1 MTLPSKAF
9 TFADMLLI
17 NGNST
22 SGKIQTRL
30 LFVDDYAGQVEI
42 VNDAIDY
49 CISELVA
56 SKHHRKADGE
66 DRLTVDLVTILK
78 AMGFQASHD
87 TDVGGHCD
95 VVIYGKN
102 NFLWLGEAKIHK
114 SYDWDYQGLQQL
126 STRYSTG
133 IVGQDHGGLILYTW
147 NQNSNDMM
155 NRWTEHLLTSKPDL
169 KMEVCAKNPLV
180 RNSVHDH
187 PATGLP
193 FYVRHTPVSLYF
205 SPQDK

>member
-1 MTLPSKAF
+1 MSLPTKAF
-9 TFADMLLI
+9 TLADMLLI
-17 NGNST
+17 HGNST
-22 SGKIQTRL
+22 PGRIQSRL
-30 LFVDDYAGQVEI
+30 MFVDSYEEQVSI

-49 CISELVA
+49 CIKDLVV
-56 SKHHRKADGE
+56 SKHHRKDDGE
-66 DRLTVDLVTILK
+66 DRLTVDIVSILK

-95 VVIYGKN
+95 VVIVGKN
-102 NFLWLGEAKIHK
+102 DFLWLGEAKIHK
-114 SYDWDYQGLQQL
+114 SYDWDFQGLQQL

-133 IVGQDHGGLILYTW
+133 LVGQDHGGLILYTW
-147 NQNSNDMM
+147 NKNSKEMM
-155 NRWTEHLLTSKPDL
+155 DKWAAHLVASKPDL
-169 KMEVCAKNPLV
+169 TIETCSRNPLV